1 MAKFEKREVFKTE
14 ATARQHRPA
23 APTDK
28 AGAPKPN
35 RSRLWRV
42 TSPDGTVRFVW
53 SVGRAGA
60 LFQAARADDYKIEAL
75 DAKPM
80 SVEKLTSAA
89 RSLSDE
95 DRSLL
100 IAALHADVT
109 GHKGTNGGNG
119 GTKGTKGK

>member
-75 DAKPM
+75 DAKPIAPPSM
-80 SVEKLTSAA
+80 AAAMTACICLISSSVAA
-89 RSLSDE
+89 RFWQSSP
-95 DRSLL
+95 
-100 IAALHADVT
+100 IT
-109 GHKGTNGGNG
+109 
-119 GTKGTKGK
+119 